1 MTPRKKSILI
11 GLGFLAALA
20 GVSWMGI
27 HLWSGMGDVEISLH
41 GYIALALGISLTA
54 AVGIGLMALL
64 FYSARRGHDNT
75 YDS

>member
-1 MTPRKKSILI
+1 MNPRLKSVLV
-11 GLGFLAALA
+11 GLGFFAALA
-20 GVSWMGI
+20 GISWLGI
-27 HLWSGMGDVEISLH
+27 HLWTSMGDVEISVH